1 MDENTTT
8 VELAGAGITEAD
20 LAAFDTDW
28 NETAPDEDDFDLS
41 DDTSD
46 AEPDTEDAA
55 ESEDT
60 GSEEDTTAEEPAE
73 SEAPKEEDEQTETE
87 EQQEEKGHQLY
98 TLKTPRGEKQCSL
111 DEVLVY
117 ANKGMDYD
125 GMRQDRDR
133 LRDFLKE
140 MAAPLNLSVEE
151 LIDNTRA
158 RMLIQ
163 QKKEAGEELSEMEA
177 LTIIQR
183 NRAEKQA
190 EAQASDEK
198 AASEAA
204 KAQMIRAFVN
214 EFPDVKATDIPADVW
229 AECSRTGD
237 LAGAYRK
244 YADGLKDKEIARLSK
259 ENETLKQNQKNK
271 DRSTGP
277 RRSAGAATPKDP
289 FDEAWDS
296 F

>member
-1 MDENTTT
+1 MDEITTT
-8 VELAGAGITEAD
+8 AELGDAGITEAD

-60 GSEEDTTAEEPAE
+60 GSEEDTTTEEPAE
-73 SEAPKEEDEQTETE
+73 SETPDEEDKQTETE

-98 TLKTPRGEKQCSL
+98 TLKTPKGEKQCSL

-229 AECSRTGD
+229 AECNRTGN

-244 YADGLKDKEIARLSK
+244 YADGLKDSEIKRLKK

>member
-1 MDENTTT
+1 MDEITNTA
-8 VELAGAGITEAD
+8 ELGDAGITEAD

-28 NETAPDEDDFDLS
+28 NETAPDEGDFDLS

-73 SEAPKEEDEQTETE
+73 SETPDEEDKQTETE

-98 TLKTPRGEKQCSL
+98 TLKTPKGEKQCSL

-190 EAQASDEK
+190 EAQATDEK

-229 AECSRTGD
+229 AECNRTGD

-244 YADGLKDKEIARLSK
+244 HADGLKDSEIKRLKK

>member
-1 MDENTTT
+1 MDEITNTA
-8 VELAGAGITEAD
+8 ELGDVGITEAD

-41 DDTSD
+41 DDSSD
-46 AEPDTEDAA
+46 AESDTEDAA

-60 GSEEDTTAEEPAE
+60 SSEENTSTEKPAE
-73 SEAPKEEDEQTETE
+73 SETPDEEDKQTETE

-98 TLKTPRGEKQCSL
+98 TLKTPKGEKQCSL

-190 EAQASDEK
+190 EAQATDEK

-244 YADGLKDKEIARLSK
+244 YADGLKDSEIKRLTK

>member
-1 MDENTTT
+1 MDEITNTA
-8 VELAGAGITEAD
+8 ELGDAGITEAD

-28 NETAPDEDDFDLS
+28 NDTAPDEDDFDLS

-46 AEPDTEDAA
+46 AESDTEDAA

-60 GSEEDTTAEEPAE
+60 GSEEDTSTEEPAE
-73 SEAPKEEDEQTETE
+73 SETPKKEDEQTETE

-98 TLKTPRGEKQCSL
+98 TLKTPKGEKQCSL

-190 EAQASDEK
+190 EAQATDEK

-229 AECSRTGD
+229 AECNRTGD

-244 YADGLKDKEIARLSK
+244 YADGLKDSEIKRLKK

>member
-1 MDENTTT
+1 MDEITNTA
-8 VELAGAGITEAD
+8 ELGDAGITEAD

-46 AEPDTEDAA
+46 TEPDTEDAA

-60 GSEEDTTAEEPAE
+60 GSEEDTTTEEPAE
-73 SEAPKEEDEQTETE
+73 SETPEKEDEQTETE
-87 EQQEEKGHQLY
+87 EHQEEKRHQLY

-190 EAQASDEK
+190 EAQATDEK

-244 YADGLKDKEIARLSK
+244 YADGLKDKEIERLTK

>member
-1 MDENTTT
+1 MDEITNTA
-8 VELAGAGITEAD
+8 ELGDAGITEAD

-46 AEPDTEDAA
+46 AESDTEDAA

-60 GSEEDTTAEEPAE
+60 GNEEDTSTEEPAE
-73 SEAPKEEDEQTETE
+73 SETPDEEDKQTETE

-98 TLKTPRGEKQCSL
+98 TLKTPKGEKQCSL

-229 AECSRTGD
+229 AECNRTGN

-244 YADGLKDKEIARLSK
+244 YADGLKDSEIKRLKK

>member
-1 MDENTTT
+1 MDEITNTA
-8 VELAGAGITEAD
+8 ELGDAGITEAD

-46 AEPDTEDAA
+46 AEPNTEDAA
-55 ESEDT
+55 ESEDS
-60 GSEEDTTAEEPAE
+60 GSEKNTSTEKPAE
-73 SEAPKEEDEQTETE
+73 SEAPKEEDEQTKTE

-98 TLKTPRGEKQCSL
+98 TLKTPKGEKQCSL

-244 YADGLKDKEIARLSK
+244 YADGLKDSEIKRLTK

>member
-28 NETAPDEDDFDLS
+28 NETVPDEDDFDLS

-46 AEPDTEDAA
+46 AESDTEDAA

-60 GSEEDTTAEEPAE
+60 DSEENTSTEKPAE
-73 SEAPKEEDEQTETE
+73 SETPDEEDKQTETE

-98 TLKTPRGEKQCSL
+98 TLKTPKGEKQCSL

-229 AECSRTGD
+229 AECNRTGD

>member
-1 MDENTTT
+1 MDEITNTT
-8 VELAGAGITEAD
+8 ELGDAGITEAD

-60 GSEEDTTAEEPAE
+60 VSKEDTTTEEPAE
-73 SEAPKEEDEQTETE
+73 SETPEKEDEQTETE
-87 EQQEEKGHQLY
+87 KQQEEKGHQLY
-98 TLKTPRGEKQCSL
+98 TLKTPKGEKQCSL

-190 EAQASDEK
+190 EAQATDEK

-244 YADGLKDKEIARLSK
+244 YADGLKDKEIERLTK

>member
-1 MDENTTT
+1 MDEITTT
-8 VELAGAGITEAD
+8 AELGGAGITEAD

-60 GSEEDTTAEEPAE
+60 VSKEDTTTEDPAE
-73 SEAPKEEDEQTETE
+73 SETPDEEDKQTETE

-98 TLKTPRGEKQCSL
+98 TLKTPKGEKQCSL

-190 EAQASDEK
+190 EAQATDEN

-244 YADGLKDKEIARLSK
+244 YADGLKDKEIERLTK

>member
-1 MDENTTT
+1 MDEITNTA
-8 VELAGAGITEAD
+8 ELGDAGITEAD

-28 NETAPDEDDFDLS
+28 NETAPDEGDFDLS

-60 GSEEDTTAEEPAE
+60 GSEEDTTTENPAE
-73 SEAPKEEDEQTETE
+73 SETPDEEDKQTETE

-98 TLKTPRGEKQCSL
+98 TLKTPKGEKQCSL

-190 EAQASDEK
+190 EAQATDEK

-244 YADGLKDKEIARLSK
+244 YADGLKDSEIKRLKK

>member
-8 VELAGAGITEAD
+8 AELGDAGITEAD

-41 DDTSD
+41 DDNSD
-46 AEPDTEDAA
+46 AESDTEDAA

-60 GSEEDTTAEEPAE
+60 SSEEDTSTEEPAE
-73 SEAPKEEDEQTETE
+73 SETPEKEDEQTEPE

-98 TLKTPRGEKQCSL
+98 TLKTPKGEKQCSL

-190 EAQASDEK
+190 EAQATDEK

-244 YADGLKDKEIARLSK
+244 YADGLKDSEIKRLKK

>member
-1 MDENTTT
+1 MDEITTT
-8 VELAGAGITEAD
+8 AELGDAGITEAD

-46 AEPDTEDAA
+46 AESDTEDAA

-60 GSEEDTTAEEPAE
+60 DSEENTSTEKPAE

-98 TLKTPRGEKQCSL
+98 TLKTPKGEKQCSI

-190 EAQASDEK
+190 EAQATDEK

-244 YADGLKDKEIARLSK
+244 YADGLKDSEIKRLTK

>member
-1 MDENTTT
+1 MDEITTT
-8 VELAGAGITEAD
+8 AELGDAGITEAD

-60 GSEEDTTAEEPAE
+60 GSEEDTTTENPAE
-73 SEAPKEEDEQTETE
+73 SETPDEEDKQTETE

-98 TLKTPRGEKQCSL
+98 TLKTPKGEKQCSL

-190 EAQASDEK
+190 EAQATDEK

-244 YADGLKDKEIARLSK
+244 YADGLKDKEIERLTK

>member
-1 MDENTTT
+1 MDEITNTA
-8 VELAGAGITEAD
+8 ELDDAGITEAD

-46 AEPDTEDAA
+46 AESDTEDAA

-60 GSEEDTTAEEPAE
+60 SSEENTSTEKPAE

-98 TLKTPRGEKQCSL
+98 TLKTPKGEKQCSL

-190 EAQASDEK
+190 EAQATDEK

-229 AECSRTGD
+229 AECNRTGD

-244 YADGLKDKEIARLSK
+244 YADGLKDSEIKRLTK

>member
-1 MDENTTT
+1 MDEITNTA
-8 VELAGAGITEAD
+8 ELGDTGITEAD

-60 GSEEDTTAEEPAE
+60 GSEEDTTTEEPAE
-73 SEAPKEEDEQTETE
+73 PETPEKEDEQTETE

-98 TLKTPRGEKQCSL
+98 TLKTPKGEKQCSL

-190 EAQASDEK
+190 EAQATDEK

-204 KAQMIRAFVN
+204 KAQMIRAFVD

-229 AECSRTGD
+229 AECNRTGD

-244 YADGLKDKEIARLSK
+244 YADSLKNKEIARLTK

>member
-1 MDENTTT
+1 
-8 VELAGAGITEAD
+8 
-20 LAAFDTDW
+20 
-28 NETAPDEDDFDLS
+28 
-41 DDTSD
+41 
-46 AEPDTEDAA
+46 
-55 ESEDT
+55 
-60 GSEEDTTAEEPAE
+60 
-73 SEAPKEEDEQTETE
+73 
-87 EQQEEKGHQLY
+87 
-98 TLKTPRGEKQCSL
+98 
-111 DEVLVY
+111 
-117 ANKGMDYD
+117 
-125 GMRQDRDR
+125 MRQDRDR

-190 EAQASDEK
+190 EAQATDEK

-244 YADGLKDKEIARLSK
+244 YADGLKDKEIERLTK

-271 DRSTGP
+271 DRCTGP

>member
-1 MDENTTT
+1 MDEITNTA
-8 VELAGAGITEAD
+8 ELGDAGITEAD

-46 AEPDTEDAA
+46 AESDTEDAA

-60 GSEEDTTAEEPAE
+60 SSEENTSTEKPAE

-98 TLKTPRGEKQCSL
+98 TLKTPKGEKQCSL

-190 EAQASDEK
+190 EAQATDEK

-229 AECSRTGD
+229 AECNRTGD

-244 YADGLKDKEIARLSK
+244 YADGLKDSEIKRLTK

>member
-1 MDENTTT
+1 MDEITNTA
-8 VELAGAGITEAD
+8 ELGDAGITEAD

-60 GSEEDTTAEEPAE
+60 VSKEDTTTEEPAE
-73 SEAPKEEDEQTETE
+73 SETPEKEDEQTETE
-87 EQQEEKGHQLY
+87 KQQEEKGHQLY
-98 TLKTPRGEKQCSL
+98 TLKTPKGEKQCSL

-190 EAQASDEK
+190 EAQATDEK

-244 YADGLKDKEIARLSK
+244 YADSLKDKEIERLTK

>member
-46 AEPDTEDAA
+46 TDPDTEDAA

-60 GSEEDTTAEEPAE
+60 GSEEDTITEEPAE
-73 SEAPKEEDEQTETE
+73 SETPEKENEQAETE

-98 TLKTPRGEKQCSL
+98 TLKTPKGEKQCSL

-190 EAQASDEK
+190 EAQATDEK

-229 AECSRTGD
+229 AECNRTGD

-244 YADGLKDKEIARLSK
+244 YADSLKDSEIKRLKK

>member
-1 MDENTTT
+1 MDENTNTA
-8 VELAGAGITEAD
+8 ELGDAGITEAD

-46 AEPDTEDAA
+46 AESDTEDAA

-60 GSEEDTTAEEPAE
+60 SSEEDTTTEEPAE
-73 SEAPKEEDEQTETE
+73 SESPKEEDEQTETE

-98 TLKTPRGEKQCSL
+98 TLKTPRGEKQCSI

-190 EAQASDEK
+190 EAQATDEK

-229 AECSRTGD
+229 AECNRTGD

-244 YADGLKDKEIARLSK
+244 YTDGLKDSEIKRLKK

>member
-1 MDENTTT
+1 MDEITTT
-8 VELAGAGITEAD
+8 AELGDAGITEAD

-60 GSEEDTTAEEPAE
+60 GSKEDTTTEDPAE
-73 SEAPKEEDEQTETE
+73 SETPDEEDKQTETE

-98 TLKTPRGEKQCSL
+98 TLKTPKGEKQCSL

-125 GMRQDRDR
+125 GMRHDRDR

-190 EAQASDEK
+190 EAQATDEK

-244 YADGLKDKEIARLSK
+244 YADGLKDKEIERLTK

-289 FDEAWDS
+289 FDEAWD
-296 F
+296 FF

>member
-1 MDENTTT
+1 MDEITNTA
-8 VELAGAGITEAD
+8 ELGDTGITEAD

-60 GSEEDTTAEEPAE
+60 GSEEDTTTEEPAE
-73 SEAPKEEDEQTETE
+73 PETPEKEDEQTETE

-98 TLKTPRGEKQCSL
+98 TLKTPKGEKQCSL

-190 EAQASDEK
+190 EAQATDEK

-204 KAQMIRAFVN
+204 KAQMIRAFVD

-229 AECSRTGD
+229 AECNRTGD

-244 YADGLKDKEIARLSK
+244 YADSLKDKEIARLTK

>member
-1 MDENTTT
+1 MDEITNTA
-8 VELAGAGITEAD
+8 ELGDAGITEAD

-60 GSEEDTTAEEPAE
+60 GSEEDTTTEEPAE
-73 SEAPKEEDEQTETE
+73 SETPEKEDKQTETE

-98 TLKTPRGEKQCSL
+98 TLKTPKGEKQCSL

-190 EAQASDEK
+190 EEKAADEN

-244 YADGLKDKEIARLSK
+244 YADGLKDKEIARLTK

>member
-1 MDENTTT
+1 MDEITNTA
-8 VELAGAGITEAD
+8 ELGDTGITEAD

-60 GSEEDTTAEEPAE
+60 GSEEDTTTEEPAE
-73 SEAPKEEDEQTETE
+73 SETPDEEDKQTETE

-98 TLKTPRGEKQCSL
+98 TLKTPKGEKQCSL

-190 EAQASDEK
+190 EAQATDEK

-244 YADGLKDKEIARLSK
+244 YADGLKDSEIKRLTK

>member
-1 MDENTTT
+1 
-8 VELAGAGITEAD
+8 
-20 LAAFDTDW
+20 
-28 NETAPDEDDFDLS
+28 
-41 DDTSD
+41 
-46 AEPDTEDAA
+46 
-55 ESEDT
+55 
-60 GSEEDTTAEEPAE
+60 
-73 SEAPKEEDEQTETE
+73 
-87 EQQEEKGHQLY
+87 
-98 TLKTPRGEKQCSL
+98 
-111 DEVLVY
+111 
-117 ANKGMDYD
+117 
-125 GMRQDRDR
+125 MRQDRDR

-244 YADGLKDKEIARLSK
+244 YADGLKDSEIKRLTK

>member
-1 MDENTTT
+1 MDEITNTA
-8 VELAGAGITEAD
+8 ELGDAGITEAD

-46 AEPDTEDAA
+46 AESDTEDAA

-60 GSEEDTTAEEPAE
+60 GSEEDTSTEEPAE
-73 SEAPKEEDEQTETE
+73 SETPDEEDKQTETE

-98 TLKTPRGEKQCSL
+98 TLKTPRGEKQCSI

-190 EAQASDEK
+190 EAQATDEK

-229 AECSRTGD
+229 AECNRTGD

-244 YADGLKDKEIARLSK
+244 YADGLKDSEIKRLKK

>member
-1 MDENTTT
+1 MDEITTT
-8 VELAGAGITEAD
+8 AELGDAGITEAD

-60 GSEEDTTAEEPAE
+60 VSKEDTTTEDPAE
-73 SEAPKEEDEQTETE
+73 SETPEKEDEQTETE

-98 TLKTPRGEKQCSL
+98 TLKTPKGEKQCSL

-190 EAQASDEK
+190 EAQATDEK

-244 YADGLKDKEIARLSK
+244 YADSLKDKEIARLSK

>member
-1 MDENTTT
+1 MDEITTT
-8 VELAGAGITEAD
+8 AELGDAGITEAD

-46 AEPDTEDAA
+46 AESDTEDAA

-60 GSEEDTTAEEPAE
+60 DSEEDTTTEEPAE
-73 SEAPKEEDEQTETE
+73 SETPDEEDKQTETE

-98 TLKTPRGEKQCSL
+98 TLKTPKGEKQCSI

-190 EAQASDEK
+190 EAQATDEK

-244 YADGLKDKEIARLSK
+244 YADGLKDSEIKRLTK

>member
-1 MDENTTT
+1 MDEITTT
-8 VELAGAGITEAD
+8 AELGDAGITEAD

-60 GSEEDTTAEEPAE
+60 VSKEDTTTEDPAE
-73 SEAPKEEDEQTETE
+73 SETPDEEDKQTETE

-98 TLKTPRGEKQCSL
+98 TLKTPKGEKQCSL

-190 EAQASDEK
+190 EAQATDEK

-244 YADGLKDKEIARLSK
+244 YADGLKDKEIERLTK

>member
-1 MDENTTT
+1 MDEITTA
-8 VELAGAGITEAD
+8 ELGGAGITEAD

-46 AEPDTEDAA
+46 AESDTEDAA

-60 GSEEDTTAEEPAE
+60 GSEEDTTTEEPAE

-98 TLKTPRGEKQCSL
+98 TLKTPKGEKQCSL
-111 DEVLVY
+111 DEVLAY

-190 EAQASDEK
+190 EAQATDEK

-244 YADGLKDKEIARLSK
+244 YADGLKDSEIKRLKK

>member
-1 MDENTTT
+1 MDEITNTA
-8 VELAGAGITEAD
+8 ELGDAGITEAD

-46 AEPDTEDAA
+46 AESDTEDAA

-60 GSEEDTTAEEPAE
+60 GSEENTSTEKPAE

-98 TLKTPRGEKQCSL
+98 TLKTPKGEKQCSI

-190 EAQASDEK
+190 EAQATDEK

-229 AECSRTGD
+229 AECNRTGD

-244 YADGLKDKEIARLSK
+244 YADGLKDSEIKRLKK

>member
-1 MDENTTT
+1 MDEITTT
-8 VELAGAGITEAD
+8 AELGGAGITEAD

-46 AEPDTEDAA
+46 AESDTEDAA

-60 GSEEDTTAEEPAE
+60 GSEEDTTTEEPAE
-73 SEAPKEEDEQTETE
+73 SETPEKEDEQTETE

-98 TLKTPRGEKQCSL
+98 TLKTPKGEKQCSL

-190 EAQASDEK
+190 EAQATDEK
-198 AASEAA
+198 AANEAA

-229 AECSRTGD
+229 AECNRTGD

-244 YADGLKDKEIARLSK
+244 YADGLKDSEIKRLKK

>member
-1 MDENTTT
+1 MDEITNTA
-8 VELAGAGITEAD
+8 ELGDTGITEAD

-60 GSEEDTTAEEPAE
+60 GSEEDTTTEEPAE
-73 SEAPKEEDEQTETE
+73 PETPEKEDEQTETE

-98 TLKTPRGEKQCSL
+98 TLKTPKGEKQCSL

-190 EAQASDEK
+190 EAQATDEK

-204 KAQMIRAFVN
+204 KAQMIRAFVD

-229 AECSRTGD
+229 AECNRTGD
-237 LAGAYRK
+237 LTVC
-244 YADGLKDKEIARLSK
+244 LL
-259 ENETLKQNQKNK
+259 
-271 DRSTGP
+271 
-277 RRSAGAATPKDP
+277 
-289 FDEAWDS
+289 
-296 F
+296 

>member
-1 MDENTTT
+1 MDEITNTA
-8 VELAGAGITEAD
+8 EMGDAGITEAD

-46 AEPDTEDAA
+46 AESDTEDAA

-60 GSEEDTTAEEPAE
+60 SSEENTSTEKPAE

-98 TLKTPRGEKQCSL
+98 TLKTPKGEKQCSL

-190 EAQASDEK
+190 EAQATDEK

-204 KAQMIRAFVN
+204 KAQMIRAFVS

-244 YADGLKDKEIARLSK
+244 YADGLKDSEIKRLTK